1 MNKRCIKKGKN
12 CIAFFRDENPVLLT
26 FTENRA
32 LKKAPLREPLRDELF
47 STDIR
52 LIGFL
57 EFHNY
62 FLSYLD
68 A

>member
-1 MNKRCIKKGKN
+1 AN
-12 CIAFFRDENPVLLT
+12 CIVFFIGESPVLLT
-26 FTENRA
+26 FPQYGA
-32 LKKAPLREPLRDELF
+32 IKKAPLREPLRDELF